1 MIVYD
6 VPKMVCY
13 ADADTFVNAVNPIR
27 GTNGIRPLGARRYY
41 HARWIAFTDKSKFPN
56 EPKHTIDVGTY
67 ASDVCVRFYPNNRI
81 TFFAGRWPLNTRQL
95 VGAMFK
101 NRFKVRYASRH
112 KWYLYDKTKHIQY
125 PVTDDNPLT
134 LKCVKTEQGLD
145 YILEGKLVVEQ
156 KHYVVRDKYLPIIK
170 QYKDFIKYIEV
181 MNKLSGGS
189 YSEEDVETYRKTYG
203 GMNPELLRLVANKT
217 MESAPDIF
225 ASAFN
230 NLVGNNA
237 KYRYYEDGYRC
248 HTYDLKSAIYSWI
261 KDKHKDIVYEMRDVP
276 NTTIIR

>member
-81 TFFAGRWPLNTRQL
+81 TFFVGRWPLNTRQL

-112 KWYLYDKTKHIQY
+112 KWYLYDLSFHLPHHFHPHDQY
-125 PVTDDNPLT
+125 PHHYQVR
-134 LKCVKTEQGLD
+134 LKIHLFVP
-145 YILEGKLVVEQ
+145 V
-156 KHYVVRDKYLPIIK
+156 
-170 QYKDFIKYIEV
+170 
-181 MNKLSGGS
+181 LSGEIGHQNNVS
-189 YSEEDVETYRKTYG
+189 VDAACVDAAGLERTAV
-203 GMNPELLRLVANKT
+203 VA
-217 MESAPDIF
+217 
-225 ASAFN
+225 ASA
-230 NLVGNNA
+230 G
-237 KYRYYEDGYRC
+237 
-248 HTYDLKSAIYSWI
+248 
-261 KDKHKDIVYEMRDVP
+261 
-276 NTTIIR
+276 